1 MVLELADIDEKLR
14 TTIIDILFEKPYI
27 ENGGELNAQ
36 QQLMVQQIYEAY
48 CSNEYDLKKFQKML
62 EFMEEH
68 TKENRL
74 WQERYASLL
83 IHKICGDYFRMDN
96 LSISR
101 PDVEYIK
108 EQLEKLDEK
117 GINILELFFKYKNE
131 RKDWQYYD
139 SEKIKFFLSISKGK
153 KCILKAGELDKYI
166 ELVKKGKIEVFF
178 NILDHCEIE
187 IEDKSK
193 IYFFQIGICLYA
205 DEEDMVRYYRKGFF
219 PKAMMREL
227 AIKLRKGKKAE
238 KIPLL
243 IQWMYEDE
251 LKEV

>member
-1 MVLELADIDEKLR
+1 MA
-14 TTIIDILFEKPYI
+14 
-27 ENGGELNAQ
+27 
-36 QQLMVQQIYEAY
+36 QQIYEAY
-48 CSNEYDLKKFQKML
+48 CSNEYDLKKFQKLL
-62 EFMEEH
+62 EFMEEY

-74 WQERYASLL
+74 WQESYASLL

-101 PDVEYIK
+101 
-108 EQLEKLDEK
+108 
-117 GINILELFFKYKNE
+117 
-131 RKDWQYYD
+131 
-139 SEKIKFFLSISKGK
+139 SKGK
-153 KCILKAGELDKYI
+153 KSILKAGELDKYI

-178 NILDHCEIE
+178 NILDHCE

-219 PKAMMREL
+219 PKAMIREL

-251 LKEV
+251 LKDV